1 MRPFKMFFG
10 MAVAVIL
17 FLFVARIVL
26 VAFVIAAALSIMYAV
41 YRRLKDFMTYDK
53 FGNNYMSSK
62 AHPRMNHNW
71 QNEVEPLFV
80 EYASPVRRPTNNV
93 RIITAI

>member
-10 MAVAVIL
+10 MAVGVIL
-17 FLFVARIVL
+17 FFFVARIVF
-26 VAFVIAAALSIMYAV
+26 VAFLIAAAMSIIYAV
-41 YRRLKDFMTYDK
+41 YRRLKDFVTYDR
-53 FGNNYMSSK
+53 FGNNYMGRN
-62 AHPRMNHNW
+62 AHYRTNQNW

-80 EYASPVRRPTNNV
+80 EHASRVRRPTNNV